1 MIRATSG
8 FFKGLNPTV
17 SIISKVVIITFVLFG
32 TLWNDTASQLFDELK
47 KNIILGMKWYYIGTV
62 AFLLFIAIWL
72 MLSRYGN
79 IRLGDDDER
88 PEFSYFSWFA
98 MLFSAG
104 MGIGLV
110 FWSIAEPIYHF
121 QANPFITEEMSMTPE
136 AAQIA
141 MRLTFLHWG
150 FHPWAIYVMVGL
162 PLAYFAYRKKL
173 PLTIRS
179 ALYPLLGDKIYGPI
193 GHAADVLAVFGTVFG
208 LATSLGLGAQQ
219 MDTGLAYLFGY
230 ESYATAELTAKAEQ
244 TDYIAKNCTMVV
256 ATEKA
261 DCLQTATISYPI
273 PFPISLI
280 LLIAVVTAIATW
292 SVVSGVGRGIK
303 ILSEVNLWLSIA
315 LLIFFL
321 MFGPTRYLM
330 NSLLQNIGD
339 YIANV
344 IPLSLWTDAAKNTTW
359 QDNWTTFYWG
369 WWIAWSPFVGIFIAR
384 ISRGRTIRE
393 FILGVLFVPTL
404 LAFVWLTLL
413 GGTALHIEL
422 TGVGGIVA
430 AVKTD
435 LTIALYT
442 TFEKMDAG
450 IWGTLASG
458 IATILIATY
467 FITSSDSATLVVNT
481 ILSIGDENPPIFHRV
496 FWGIGEGM
504 VAAVLLIL
512 GGLSALQTA
521 SIVGAL
527 PFSFIIWIMVYG
539 LVKSLRQEKFFLYQL
554 EPHVNRN
561 Q

>member
-17 SIISKVVIITFVLFG
+17 SIISKVVIISFVLFG
-32 TLWNDTASQLFDELK
+32 TLWNETASQLFDELK

-261 DCLQTATISYPI
+261 DCLQTATISHPI

-292 SVVSGVGRGIK
+292 SVVSGVGRGIR

-496 FWGIGEGM
+496 FWGIGEGT

-539 LVKSLRQEKFFLYQL
+539 LVKSLRQEKFHLCQL
-554 EPHVNRN
+554 ESHVNRN